1 MEKLSQDIKGETMK
15 NKPIWYV
22 IENNGILVVK
32 SKLKRKAIFMKKLDE
47 FINQSEIDFNTT
59 NSTMKQFDSMLEIVD
74 KYMLREHRID
84 SKSKSYIDLD
94 NWDEK
99 PLSPFLKKE
108 FNKIKKHKTK
118 KSHLTNE

>member
-1 MEKLSQDIKGETMK
+1 MK

-22 IENNGILVVK
+22 IENNGILIIK

-47 FINQSEIDFNTT
+47 FINQSEIEFDTT

-74 KYMLREHRID
+74 KYMLREHKID

-108 FNKIKKHKTK
+108 FNKIKKHKNK
-118 KSHLTNE
+118 KSHLTNEWNWLYL